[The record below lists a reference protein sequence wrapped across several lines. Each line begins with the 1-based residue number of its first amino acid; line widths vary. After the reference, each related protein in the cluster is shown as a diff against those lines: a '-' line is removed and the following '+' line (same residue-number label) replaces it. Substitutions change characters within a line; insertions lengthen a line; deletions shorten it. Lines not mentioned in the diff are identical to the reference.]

1 LSAAI
6 SKFPAYTATVPF
18 FMRKSL
24 SVCAFADELNRKSL
38 SAARWRTQMT
48 PGIRRG
54 RARQERNKWL
64 LSGAG
69 NQDGATMLRR
79 LMWMGVSLSK
89 RCCSL
94 PPCVWT
100 RDKCPACDV
109 TDNSRLDNN
118 PLCRR
123 GTAEPRRR
131 RRHHRHCARAKLI
144 KSTERRRDFR
154 ADELCVCASM
164 RPACFSAGGFNLYS
178 ATPAPTRPPQFR
190 LSFILVLFIIALR
203 WCLTDGQLFVSYN

>member
-1 LSAAI
+1 VLRSANFPPTWRQCHFSCENHSRCVCVRRRAQ
-6 SKFPAYTATVPF
+6 SKKFVGGTMAHANDLWYQ
-18 FMRKSL
+18 
-24 SVCAFADELNRKSL
+24 
-38 SAARWRTQMT
+38 ARA
-48 PGIRRG
+48 GE
-54 RARQERNKWL
+54 ASRQERNKWL

-131 RRHHRHCARAKLI
+131 RRRHRHCARAKLI
-144 KSTERRRDFR
+144 KSR
-154 ADELCVCASM
+154 APSWFSSWWTLCVRVCG
-164 RPACFSAGGFNLYS
+164 R
-178 ATPAPTRPPQFR
+178 RV
-190 LSFILVLFIIALR
+190 LVLADSIYILR
-203 WCLTDGQLFVSYN
+203 RPHQLIRRNSDSHLSWCFL